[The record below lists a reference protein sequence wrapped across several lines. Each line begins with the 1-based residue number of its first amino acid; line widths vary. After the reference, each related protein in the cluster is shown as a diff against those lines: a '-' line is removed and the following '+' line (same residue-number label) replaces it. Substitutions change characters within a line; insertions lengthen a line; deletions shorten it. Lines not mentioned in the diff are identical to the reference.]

1 MNFVWVKIDWM
12 RSVKNDVHPLILS
25 SAFHYEF
32 VFIHPFSDG
41 NGRMARLWHTVMLAK
56 WKPVF
61 EYIPIESQ
69 IEKFQ
74 DDYYEAIAKSHVAGE
89 STIFIEF
96 MLSQIDKILDEITV
110 QINEENEYLSE
121 TVKKMLAVMEYDIP
135 YTSKTLMERLGLK
148 SREGFRRNYLHPA
161 IELNLIRMT
170 IPDKPNSRNQR
181 YIKNKIRSIAMQ
193 KILVVEDDQELNQA
207 LCYALE
213 KEGYAPVPVF
223 SIEEAKLQFQKLAEK
238 HGDFNAVSFL
248 IQDVNLPDGEG
259 FELCRW
265 IKEQAEMPVLFLT
278 ARDLEE
284 DVLKG
289 YDLGAE
295 DYVTKPFSM
304 KILLRKIELILRRT
318 QPEQSKGYNDGY
330 LRIDWEQVKVIV
342 DQKECALTPTE
353 FRLLKLLAE
362 NKGRLLT
369 YEILLEQ
376 LWDCDGQFV
385 DKHTLAVNINRLRR
399 KLENAEHKYISNV
412 YGMGYQ
418 WIG

>member
-1 MNFVWVKIDWM
+1 M

-25 SAFHYEF
+25 SVFHYEF

>member
-1 MNFVWVKIDWM
+1 M

-25 SAFHYEF
+25 SVFHYEF

-238 HGDFNAVSFL
+238 HGDFNAVSL
-248 IQDVNLPDGEG
+248 MIQDVNLPDGEG

-342 DQKECALTPTE
+342 DQKECTLTPTE